1 MSQHSPGAANGGR
14 ISFPVPET
22 MTEAQREV
30 YEQIV
35 SGPRRTLVGPLRAAL
50 HNPVL
55 ADRWQRLGQV
65 LRFET
70 SLPTHLNELAILVTA
85 RRWNSALE
93 WAIHAGDA
101 DRAGLD
107 PGIAEAIRTCAVPDF
122 GEDAV
127 AREIYDFACELVQR
141 GDVREPTYAAIIARW
156 GEVGA
161 VELTAVIGYYSMV
174 AMTLNV
180 HRVPLPEGLT
190 ADLPGAEGR
199 LAELPGSCAG
209 TGGDAGGGAGGETGA
224 GAGCGA
230 APGAGAG
237 AKG

>member
-1 MSQHSPGAANGGR
+1 MSQTNLATPKGGR
-14 ISFPVPET
+14 ISFPAPET

-30 YEQIV
+30 YDQIV

-70 SLPTHLNELAILVTA
+70 SLPAHLNELAILVTA
-85 RRWNSALE
+85 RRWNSTLE

-107 PGIAEAIRTCAVPDF
+107 PAIAEAIRTCTLPDF
-122 GEDAV
+122 KGDAV
-127 AREIYDFACELVQR
+127 AQEIYAFAAELVQT
-141 GDVREPTYAAIIARW
+141 GDVSEATYAAVVARW

-180 HRVPLPEGLT
+180 HRVPLPEGVT
-190 ADLPGAEGR
+190 ADLPREEGK
-199 LAELPGSCAG
+199 LAEMPV
-209 TGGDAGGGAGGETGA
+209 TGA
-224 GAGCGA
+224 RG
-230 APGAGAG
+230 
-237 AKG
+237 

>member
-1 MSQHSPGAANGGR
+1 MSQQSQSATNRGR

-22 MTEAQREV
+22 MNEAQLEV

-85 RRWNSALE
+85 RRWNSDLE

-107 PGIAEAIRTCAVPDF
+107 PAIAEAIRTCSAPDF
-122 GEDAV
+122 EGDDV
-127 AREIYDFACELVQR
+127 AREIYDYACELVQR
-141 GDVREPTYAAIIARW
+141 GDVSEPTYAAIVARW

-180 HRVPLPEGLT
+180 HRVPMPDGLS
-190 ADLPGAEGR
+190 ADLPKEEGK
-199 LAELPGSCAG
+199 LASLLS
-209 TGGDAGGGAGGETGA
+209 
-224 GAGCGA
+224 
-230 APGAGAG
+230 
-237 AKG
+237 AKSR

>member
-1 MSQHSPGAANGGR
+1 MNIEGAPGATIGR
-14 ISFPVPET
+14 ISFPTPET

-30 YEQIV
+30 YDQIV

-85 RRWNSALE
+85 RRWNSDLE

-107 PGIAEAIRTCAVPDF
+107 PAIAEAIRTCTLPEF
-122 GEDAV
+122 GTDAA
-127 AREIYDFACELVQR
+127 AREIYDFAAELVQR
-141 GDVREPTYAAIIARW
+141 GDVSEAAYAAIVARW

-180 HRVPLPEGLT
+180 HRVPLPEGYS
-190 ADLPGAEGR
+190 ADLPGIDGR
-199 LAELPGSCAG
+199 LAEMPLS
-209 TGGDAGGGAGGETGA
+209 AGG
-224 GAGCGA
+224 A
-230 APGAGAG
+230 AS
-237 AKG
+237 

>member
-1 MSQHSPGAANGGR
+1 MMDDRTRAGPEGGR
-14 ISFPVPET
+14 ISFPEPGE
-22 MTEAQREV
+22 MTPAQQEV

-70 SLPTHLNELAILVTA
+70 SLPTRLNELAILVTA
-85 RRWNSALE
+85 RRWNSTLE
-93 WAIHAGDA
+93 WTIHAGDA
-101 DRAGLD
+101 ARAGLD
-107 PGIAEAIRTCAVPDF
+107 PAIAEAIRLCETPDF
-122 GEDAV
+122 GTDDT
-127 AREIYDFACELVQR
+127 AREIYDFASQLVQR
-141 GDVREPTYAAIIARW
+141 GDVSDETYAAILARW

-180 HRVPLPEGLT
+180 HRVPLPEGVGNK
-190 ADLPGAEGR
+190 LPGTPGE
-199 LAELPGSCAG
+199 LAEMPAYG
-209 TGGDAGGGAGGETGA
+209 
-224 GAGCGA
+224 
-230 APGAGAG
+230 
-237 AKG
+237 KGKG

>member
-1 MSQHSPGAANGGR
+1 MKNGHGTTIGGGR
-14 ISFPVPET
+14 ISFPTPET
-22 MTEAQREV
+22 MSEAQRTV

-70 SLPTHLNELAILVTA
+70 SLPTRLSELAILVTA
-85 RRWNSALE
+85 RRWNSGLE
-93 WAIHAGDA
+93 WTIHASDA
-101 DRAGLD
+101 ARAGLSA
-107 PGIAEAIRTCAVPDF
+107 GIIESIRLGGTPAF
-122 GEDAV
+122 GTDADGRDV
-127 AREIYDFACELVQR
+127 YAFAGQLVQK
-141 GDVREPTYAAIIARW
+141 GDVDPDTYARIVSRW

-180 HRVPLPEGLT
+180 HRIPLPEGMTSSLPVEPGKL
-190 ADLPGAEGR
+190 ADIPG
-199 LAELPGSCAG
+199 
-209 TGGDAGGGAGGETGA
+209 TTDA
-224 GAGCGA
+224 
-230 APGAGAG
+230 
-237 AKG
+237 

>member
-1 MSQHSPGAANGGR
+1 MNQHSDTRASAGR
-14 ISFPVPET
+14 ISFPSPET

-30 YEQIV
+30 YDQIV

-85 RRWNSALE
+85 RRWNSDLE

-107 PGIAEAIRTCAVPDF
+107 PAIAEAIRTCTLPDF
-122 GEDAV
+122 GTDEV
-127 AREIYDFACELVQR
+127 AREIYDFAAQLVQR
-141 GDVREPTYAAIIARW
+141 GDVSEPTYAAIVTRW

-180 HRVPLPEGLT
+180 HRVPLPEGYSI
-190 ADLPGAEGR
+190 DLPRTDGR
-199 LAELPGSCAG
+199 LAEMPVSGV
-209 TGGDAGGGAGGETGA
+209 E
-224 GAGCGA
+224 A
-230 APGAGAG
+230 AS
-237 AKG
+237 

>member
-1 MSQHSPGAANGGR
+1 MSQRSPSAPAGGR
-14 ISFPVPET
+14 ISFPAPET
-22 MTEAQREV
+22 MNAAQLEV
-30 YEQIV
+30 YQQIV

-85 RRWNSALE
+85 RRWNSTLE

-101 DRAGLD
+101 ERAGLD
-107 PGIAEAIRTCAVPDF
+107 PAIAEAIRTCSVPEF
-122 GEDAV
+122 GDDV
-127 AREIYDFACELVQR
+127 IAREIYDYARELVQR
-141 GDVREPTYAAIIARW
+141 GDVSEPTYAAIIARW

-180 HRVPLPEGLT
+180 HRVPLPDGVS
-190 ADLPGAEGR
+190 ADLPHEEGK
-199 LAELPGSCAG
+199 LAELPGS
-209 TGGDAGGGAGGETGA
+209 GAGG
-224 GAGCGA
+224 
-230 APGAGAG
+230 
-237 AKG
+237 

>member
-1 MSQHSPGAANGGR
+1 MKNGVDTKAAPGR
-14 ISFPVPET
+14 ISFPAPET
-22 MTEAQREV
+22 MNTAQREV

-50 HNPVL
+50 HNPTL

-70 SLPTHLNELAILVTA
+70 SLPTRLSELAILVTA
-85 RRWNSALE
+85 RRWNSRLE

-107 PGIAEAIRTCAVPDF
+107 PAVAEAIRVCEPPDF
-122 GEDAV
+122 GDDAEG
-127 AREIYDFACELVQR
+127 REIYEFARQIVQT
-141 GDVREPTYAAIIARW
+141 GDVDPDSYAAIVARW

-161 VELTAVIGYYSMV
+161 VELTAVIGYYTLV

-180 HRVPLPEGLT
+180 HRIPLPEGVSCS
-190 ADLPGAEGR
+190 LPGEHGV
-199 LAELPGSCAG
+199 LAEM
-209 TGGDAGGGAGGETGA
+209 
-224 GAGCGA
+224 
-230 APGAGAG
+230 PGAVA
-237 AKG
+237 ANA

>member
-1 MSQHSPGAANGGR
+1 MSQKSQGAANGGR

-22 MTEAQREV
+22 MTSAQREV

-70 SLPTHLNELAILVTA
+70 SLPARLNELAILVTA
-85 RRWNSALE
+85 RRWNSELE

-107 PGIAEAIRTCAVPDF
+107 PAIAEAIRTCSVPEF
-122 GEDAV
+122 GDDDA
-127 AREIYDFACELVQR
+127 AREIYDYACELVQR
-141 GDVREPTYAAIIARW
+141 GDVSETTYAAIVARW

-161 VELTAVIGYYSMV
+161 RS
-174 AMTLNV
+174 NS
-180 HRVPLPEGLT
+180 PP
-190 ADLPGAEGR
+190 
-199 LAELPGSCAG
+199 
-209 TGGDAGGGAGGETGA
+209 
-224 GAGCGA
+224 
-230 APGAGAG
+230 
-237 AKG
+237 

>member
-1 MSQHSPGAANGGR
+1 MNQSTVTRANVGR
-14 ISFPVPET
+14 ISFPEPET
-22 MTEAQREV
+22 MTVAQREV

-85 RRWNSALE
+85 RRWNSELE

-107 PGIAEAIRTCAVPDF
+107 PAITEAIRTCSVPDF
-122 GEDAV
+122 GSDEA
-127 AREIYDFACELVQR
+127 AKEIYDFASGLLQN
-141 GDVREPTYAAIIARW
+141 GDVSESTYAAIITRW

-180 HRVPLPEGLT
+180 HRVPLPQGVS
-190 ADLPGAEGR
+190 ADLPREDGK
-199 LAELPGSCAG
+199 LAVMPQSGKKA
-209 TGGDAGGGAGGETGA
+209 
-224 GAGCGA
+224 
-230 APGAGAG
+230 
-237 AKG
+237 

>member
-1 MSQHSPGAANGGR
+1 MSQKSQGAANGGR

-22 MTEAQREV
+22 MTSAQREV

-70 SLPTHLNELAILVTA
+70 SLPARLNELAILVTA
-85 RRWNSALE
+85 RRWNSELE

-107 PGIAEAIRTCAVPDF
+107 PAIAEAIRTCSVPEF
-122 GEDAV
+122 GDDDA
-127 AREIYDFACELVQR
+127 AREIYDYACELVQR
-141 GDVREPTYAAIIARW
+141 GDVSETTYAAIVARW

-180 HRVPLPEGLT
+180 HRVPLPPGVS
-190 ADLPGAEGR
+190 ADLPREEDK
-199 LAELPGSCAG
+199 LAEMPGS
-209 TGGDAGGGAGGETGA
+209 GA
-224 GAGCGA
+224 
-230 APGAGAG
+230 
-237 AKG
+237 